1 MQVNLLWAGQ
11 KYHSLENCILSV
23 SDTGTEVKSVII
35 GGSENKI
42 YRVEYLIK
50 TNKNWET
57 IFFEIKS
64 YLNDKI
70 DCLSFQSDGKGN
82 WTTNGNPIAQFNG
95 CIDLDISL
103 TPFTNTLPINRLK
116 LSENKKHLIN
126 VLYIDVLEQQ
136 AKPVQQNYTKL
147 SEAEYKYENVPND
160 FETEIT
166 VDKLGLV
173 INYPGLFERIAMRE
187 TNNR

>member
-23 SDTGTEVKSVII
+23 SDTGTEVNSVII

-70 DCLSFQSDGKGN
+70 DCLSFRSDGKGN
-82 WTTNGNPIAQFNG
+82 WTTNGNPITQFNG

-187 TNNR
+187 TNNH